1 MGPLTGIR
9 VLDLT
14 TVGPGARCAAML
26 ADLGAEIVRV
36 GPPPSA
42 QRIVP
47 EPWAYSA
54 GRGVRRI
61 GIDLKDPAGRDACLA
76 LAAGCDVLLEGFRPG
91 VADRLGIGFE
101 DVRGVRGDV
110 VYASLTGYGQDGPY
124 AQWAGHDLNYQAVSG
139 ALATAGRR
147 DDGGPALPGATF
159 ADSAGGGMH
168 AALSIC
174 AALVARDQARL
185 RGASVQAV
193 HLDVAA
199 VDGMLALMSLT
210 IDEHLATGRAATP
223 GGSLLSGRYACYDVY
238 PCQDGRW
245 ISVGAIEPK
254 FWANLCRAL
263 GLEQWTDHQHDDTVQ
278 DQVRAD
284 LRAAF
289 AMRDRDDWVAELG
302 PADTC
307 VAPVL
312 DIDEV
317 AGHPHLD
324 ARGAFVPAEVGD
336 STTLQTARMPAG
348 APRPDHERGTSPD
361 ATDARALLSE
371 AGLSDDDIDKLLQSE
386 VVQ

>member
-1 MGPLTGIR
+1 MGPLAGIR

-76 LAAGCDVLLEGFRPG
+76 LAATCDAVLEGFRPG

-101 DVRGVRGDV
+101 DVRSSRGDV
-110 VYASLTGYGQDGPY
+110 VHASLTGYGQDGPY

-139 ALATAGRR
+139 ALATVGRR
-147 DDGGPALPGATF
+147 NDGGPALPGATF

-185 RGASVQAV
+185 RGERPAAV

-210 IDEHLATGRAATP
+210 IDEHLATGRALVH

-238 PCQDGRW
+238 PCRDGRW
-245 ISVGAIEPK
+245 VSVGAIEPR

-263 GLEQWTDHQHDDTVQ
+263 GCEQWVDHQFDDGVQ

-284 LRAAF
+284 LCTVF
-289 AMRDRDDWVAELG
+289 ATRDRDDWVAELG
-302 PADTC
+302 PVDTC

-312 DIDEV
+312 EIDEV
-317 AGHPHLD
+317 AGDRHLQ
-324 ARGAFVPAEVGD
+324 ARGAFTQVDIGD
-336 STTLQTARMPAG
+336 VESLQTARVLAG
-348 APRPDHERGTSPD
+348 ADRPARENGSGPEDS
-361 ATDARALLSE
+361 DARALLAD
-371 AGLSDDDIDKLLQSE
+371 AGLSDDVIDKLLQSE

>member
-1 MGPLTGIR
+1 MGPLAGIR

-36 GPPPSA
+36 GPPLSA

-47 EPWAYSA
+47 EPWAYGA

-76 LAAGCDVLLEGFRPG
+76 LAATCDAVLEGFRPG

-101 DVRGVRGDV
+101 DVRTVRGDV

-147 DDGGPALPGATF
+147 EDGGPALPGATF

-174 AALVARDQARL
+174 AALVARDQARM
-185 RGASVQAV
+185 RGEDPAAV

-210 IDEHLATGRAATP
+210 VDEHLATGQALGPAD
-223 GGSLLSGRYACYDVY
+223 SVLSGRYACYDVY
-238 PCQDGRW
+238 RCRDDRW
-245 ISVGAIEPK
+245 VSVGAIEPK
-254 FWANLCRAL
+254 FWSNLCREL
-263 GLEQWTDHQHDDTVQ
+263 GLSQWTDRQYDDEVQ
-278 DQVRAD
+278 GDVRAD
-284 LRAAF
+284 VASVF
-289 AMRDRDDWVAELG
+289 ATRDRDEWVASLG

-324 ARGAFVPAEVGD
+324 VRGAFVPVQVGED
-336 STTLQTARMPAG
+336 THLQTARVLAG
-348 APRPDHERGTSPD
+348 ADRPDRERGAPPD
-361 ATDARALLSE
+361 HSDARALLTE
-371 AGLSDDDIDKLLQSE
+371 AGMTGDDIDKLLHSE